1 MKLNARCRQV
11 PAASDGVPLIV
22 SIVDQPHAVLP
33 YVAVRRILHVQ
44 MDASSL
50 YWKVLLLR
58 AGMMADTGSRVAYVV
73 LHNA

>member
-22 SIVDQPHAVLP
+22 SIVDHPHAVLL
-33 YVAVRRILHVQ
+33 YVTVRRTMHVQ
-44 MDASSL
+44 TDAS
-50 YWKVLLLR
+50 LLLIGGFVVVS
-58 AGMMADTGSRVAYVV
+58 AEADKQGSRVGYAV